1 MMKYQNQSWAMVVD
15 RSSASYL
22 IVVLSLLKVEGSNL
36 GAAVSFSRENRKW
49 WNKND
54 SWFLVGI
61 SMAERS
67 SERMVRQWRLGG
79 PRQLTEIVI
88 LCSESFCIVFREAL

>member
-1 MMKYQNQSWAMVVD
+1 MMKYKNQSWAMVVD

-54 SWFLVGI
+54 S
-61 SMAERS
+61 
-67 SERMVRQWRLGG
+67 
-79 PRQLTEIVI
+79 
-88 LCSESFCIVFREAL
+88 